1 MYFAR
6 YLASNTPISCSRHFE
21 IESEA
26 PVRRKLDQM
35 QINLQEL
42 RNEDHSLKNENT
54 RLKDIIIN
62 RKYS

>member
-1 MYFAR
+1 
-6 YLASNTPISCSRHFE
+6 
-21 IESEA
+21 
-26 PVRRKLDQM
+26 M

-42 RNEDHSLKNENT
+42 RNEVHSLKNENA